1 MYAEIH
7 KAAALKEGEAEA
19 VAVAVKAQPM
29 RLSSPE
35 NKKGDHIK
43 GGAVVCEAVPC
54 CRPSYRS
61 DTILPRSAETERGS
75 K

>member
-1 MYAEIH
+1 MRTRSCYCWLGLPDLWSMYAEIH
-7 KAAALKEGEAEA
+7 KAAALKEGEAEV

-43 GGAVVCEAVPC
+43 GGAVVCETVPC
-54 CRPSYRS
+54 CRPSY
-61 DTILPRSAETERGS
+61 
-75 K
+75 